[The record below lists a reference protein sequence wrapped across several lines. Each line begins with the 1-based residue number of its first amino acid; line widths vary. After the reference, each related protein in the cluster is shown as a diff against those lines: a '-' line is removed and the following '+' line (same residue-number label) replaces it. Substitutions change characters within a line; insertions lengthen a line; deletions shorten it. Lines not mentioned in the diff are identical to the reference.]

1 MLRTRKTFSETQGSK
16 HDIVHAC
23 GFSVFFSEVNSV
35 LCKCRVLCLKFPD
48 LVLGPSILAS
58 TDLEVMMLTIGH
70 EHHADA
76 STEGSSLYS
85 SYLNIFP

>member
-1 MLRTRKTFSETQGSK
+1 
-16 HDIVHAC
+16 
-23 GFSVFFSEVNSV
+23 
-35 LCKCRVLCLKFPD
+35 
-48 LVLGPSILAS
+48 
-58 TDLEVMMLTIGH
+58 MMLTIGH